1 MKEKIIRERS
11 KIHKPKQ
18 HKIRNAL
25 VAFAGGGSLAVAAQ
39 LVMQSFVVFLNVK
52 KDMAVSMTIV
62 LIIFV
67 TALLTALGKYDKIAQ
82 FFGAGVFIPISGFAN
97 SLASCALEGKSEGL
111 IFGIGS
117 NMFKL
122 AGSVL
127 TCGVVSA
134 FVFGLAGSIIGLL
147 GIAVLI
153 TYSVRNGITLLVIA
167 FLVSPVGI
175 PMAAVWLLGKVQA
188 VRYAIQ
194 DWVY

>member
-1 MKEKIIRERS
+1 MNEKVIRERS

-134 FVFGLAGSIIGLL
+134 FVFGMARFLL
-147 GIAVLI
+147 FG
-153 TYSVRNGITLLVIA
+153 G
-167 FLVSPVGI
+167 
-175 PMAAVWLLGKVQA
+175 
-188 VRYAIQ
+188 
-194 DWVY
+194 

>member
-1 MKEKIIRERS
+1 MKEKVIRERS

-67 TALLTALGKYDKIAQ
+67 TALLTALGKYDK

-134 FVFGLAGSIIGLL
+134 FVFGMARFLL
-147 GIAVLI
+147 FG
-153 TYSVRNGITLLVIA
+153 G
-167 FLVSPVGI
+167 
-175 PMAAVWLLGKVQA
+175 
-188 VRYAIQ
+188 
-194 DWVY
+194 